1 MMTTPILLMVF
12 SAVLFMVATYWTI
25 LSYRRHRTNLL
36 ISEELQRI
44 IDNTS
49 ATIDESKK
57 IISKERERA
66 AERVKYPPATPDN
79 IMDSPELMATI
90 ITVLVHKIGGEV
102 RLGMQD
108 FMLPDEQGVSV
119 YVDTETEEILLS
131 TDHELAID
139 PALLSFSN
147 PDDNTYH

>member
-1 MMTTPILLMVF
+1 MMTTLVILTIF
-12 SAVLFMVATYWTI
+12 SAVLFMVATYLAI
-25 LSYRRHRTNLL
+25 LSYRRYRTNIM
-36 ISEELQRI
+36 ISEELQKI

-49 ATIDESKK
+49 NTIDESKK
-57 IISKERERA
+57 IISKERERV
-66 AERVKYPPATPDN
+66 AERIERSKAPTDN

-102 RLGMQD
+102 RLGMKD

-131 TDHELAID
+131 TNHDLAID
-139 PALLSFSN
+139 PSLLSFGN

>member
-1 MMTTPILLMVF
+1 
-12 SAVLFMVATYWTI
+12 
-25 LSYRRHRTNLL
+25 
-36 ISEELQRI
+36 
-44 IDNTS
+44 
-49 ATIDESKK
+49 
-57 IISKERERA
+57 
-66 AERVKYPPATPDN
+66 
-79 IMDSPELMATI
+79 
-90 ITVLVHKIGGEV
+90 
-102 RLGMQD
+102 MQD